1 MRHAYRLQ
9 IVNPAARRVQRVYL
23 VLLLGNT
30 LAASFIWGINTLF
43 LLDAGLSNFEAFA
56 ANAFFTAGMVI
67 FEIPTGVVADTVGRK
82 ASYLLGTI
90 TLSVTTGLYWLL
102 WMWSSPFI
110 WWALVSVL
118 LGLGFTFFSGAVEAW
133 LVDALTSTGYEGSM
147 EAVFGRGLVVSG
159 IAMFVGS
166 VLGGV
171 IAQVTNLGVP
181 FLIRAGVLV
190 LMFLFAFCVM
200 RDMGFSPDRSMG
212 PMRATRHVL
221 TESVEHGLRKP
232 AVRYMILSAP
242 FASGVGIYAFYA
254 LQPYLLE
261 LYGDTSAYSIAGLAA
276 AVLSLAQV
284 AGGMLSPH
292 IRGLFAK
299 RTSTLLVASVASI
312 VILVALGLNSLFW
325 LAVVFLVLWGFVFAL
340 AGPVRQAYLNDM
352 IPSKQRATVLSFNSL
367 FGSLGGVFIQ
377 PALGRSADAWGYG
390 TSLVIGGVVE
400 LIGIPFLLASR
411 RQRDAADLKNMHKEE
426 APASPEA

>member
-1 MRHAYRLQ
+1 MGSE
-9 IVNPAARRVQRVYL
+9 N
-23 VLLLGNT
+23 LL
-30 LAASFIWGINTLF
+30 
-43 LLDAGLSNFEAFA
+43 
-56 ANAFFTAGMVI
+56 
-67 FEIPTGVVADTVGRK
+67 
-82 ASYLLGTI
+82 
-90 TLSVTTGLYWLL
+90 
-102 WMWSSPFI
+102 
-110 WWALVSVL
+110 
-118 LGLGFTFFSGAVEAW
+118 
-133 LVDALTSTGYEGSM
+133 
-147 EAVFGRGLVVSG
+147 
-159 IAMFVGS
+159 
-166 VLGGV
+166 
-171 IAQVTNLGVP
+171 
-181 FLIRAGVLV
+181 
-190 LMFLFAFCVM
+190 C
-200 RDMGFSPDRSMG
+200 
-212 PMRATRHVL
+212 
-221 TESVEHGLRKP
+221 
-232 AVRYMILSAP
+232 
-242 FASGVGIYAFYA
+242 ASGVGIYAFYA